1 MQNEGTDLPTREKRT
16 AKSCCLLTLTIVLAL
31 FLLVL
36 TAIAGIIIAD
46 TIQLRGEGLT
56 LERRAERYKV
66 AAQFIWVDFT
76 RWVSRRFSD
85 TPPME
90 DEQMPG
96 NEPPTE
102 NEPPP
107 GDEPPTENEPPPGD
121 EPPSGDAHSF

>member
-1 MQNEGTDLPTREKRT
+1 MQNEGTDVPTGEKRT
-16 AKSCCLLTLTIVLAL
+16 AKSCCLWALAVCLAL

-66 AAQFIWVDFT
+66 AALFIWVDFT

-85 TPPME
+85 APPTE
-90 DEQMPG
+90 SEQ
-96 NEPPTE
+96 PTE
-102 NEPPP
+102 NEPP
-107 GDEPPTENEPPPGD
+107 
-121 EPPSGDAHSF
+121 SGDDQTF

>member
-85 TPPME
+85 
-90 DEQMPG
+90 
-96 NEPPTE
+96 EPPTE
-102 NEPPP
+102 NEPL
-107 GDEPPTENEPPPGD
+107 TENEPPPGD

>member
-1 MQNEGTDLPTREKRT
+1 MQNEGTDLPTGEKRT

-36 TAIAGIIIAD
+36 TALAGIIIAD

-66 AAQFIWVDFT
+66 AAQFIWADF
-76 RWVSRRFSD
+76 RSWVSRRFSD
-85 TPPME
+85 APP
-90 DEQMPG
+90 P
-96 NEPPTE
+96 E

-107 GDEPPTENEPPPGD
+107 ESDPPAE
-121 EPPSGDAHSF
+121 DAHSF